1 MMSKEQNELENY
13 ITTSLQ
19 EIVALKNNI
28 DELEIE
34 KKDQFKK
41 LILGIIDVVDSFE
54 RAEEGLIEKQL
65 NKTEEGLKTM
75 QRYKLV
81 LKKLQNLLSIHGVT
95 KLEFPENKLIIGF
108 SKVID
113 TEPDSNKKNDE
124 IISIV
129 KNGYIKG
136 KELIRDAEIIIVK
149 N

>member
-1 MMSKEQNELENY
+1 MSKEQNEIENY
-13 ITTSLQ
+13 ITTTLR
-19 EIVALKNNI
+19 EIVSLKNNI
-28 DELEIE
+28 DELENE

-41 LILGIIDVVDSFE
+41 LILGIIDVIDSFE

-65 NKTEEGLKTM
+65 NKTDEVFKTM

>member
-1 MMSKEQNELENY
+1 MSKEQNEIENY
-13 ITTSLQ
+13 ITTTLR
-19 EIVALKNNI
+19 EIVSLKNNI
-28 DELEIE
+28 DELENE

-41 LILGIIDVVDSFE
+41 LILGIIDVIDSFE

-65 NKTEEGLKTM
+65 RKTDEVFKTM

>member
-1 MMSKEQNELENY
+1 MSKEQNELENY

-81 LKKLQNLLSIHGVT
+81 LKKLHNLLSVHGVT

-108 SKVID
+108 SKVVD
-113 TEPDSNKKNDE
+113 TEPDSNKTNDE
-124 IISIV
+124 IISVV

-136 KELIRDAEIIIVK
+136 KDLIRDAEIIIVK